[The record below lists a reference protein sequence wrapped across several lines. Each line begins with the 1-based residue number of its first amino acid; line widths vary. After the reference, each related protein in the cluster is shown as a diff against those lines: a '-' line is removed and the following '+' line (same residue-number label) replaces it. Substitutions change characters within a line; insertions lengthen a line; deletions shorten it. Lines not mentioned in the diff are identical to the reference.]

1 MKIFRSYW
9 QLSRA
14 PRYSVLLAVPLLLL
28 YEALAAALSD
38 GEGGVRNGADVL
50 LKSAFA
56 ALAGEWGPVVFG
68 AALLGGCLW
77 LVGRDLRRQGGVRRG
92 LAGLRP
98 HVFAGMLAESALL
111 ALLFGG
117 VVALVTAELLRPFA
131 LVGAAGA
138 ASPAAVTLAVQ
149 GPLEALSWP
158 ARLMVSLGAGL
169 YEELLFRVVL
179 VGGLAVA
186 GRHLLGLG
194 PRASAVVA
202 VLLGALLFSASHYV
216 GAYGDAFTL
225 ASFTFRFVAGVF
237 FSGLF
242 LLRGFGITAW
252 THALYDVFLLVV

>member
-92 LAGLRP
+92 LAALRAP
-98 HVFAGMLAESALL
+98 VFAGMLAESALL

-117 VVALVTAELLRPFA
+117 AVALVTAELLRPFA
-131 LVGAAGA
+131 LVGATGA
-138 ASPAAVTLAVQ
+138 SSAAAVTLAVQ
-149 GPLEALSWP
+149 GPLDALSWP

-179 VGGLAVA
+179 VGGLAVSS
-186 GRHLLGLG
+186 RHLLGLG

-216 GAYGDAFTL
+216 GAYGDELTL